1 MRTYKEWLLSQL
13 WDENYVE
20 WEAFIDR
27 WSVLTDILLDVEY
40 VAIVK
45 GDQNRAEDG
54 LYLRSEFNH
63 EEDANLNMDAPAS
76 VLEVLVALACRMERE
91 YVGDSEENLA
101 YEIFE
106 MFMDSMGLTW
116 AASRPLGDVELS
128 KKELKMVSQILDS
141 WLQNDGSVSIFPVT
155 EYELPELEGKQLW
168 QQMLFFIEN
177 SENSWKLTD
186 F

>member
-13 WDENYVE
+13 WDENFVE
-20 WEAFIDR
+20 WESFIDK
-27 WSVLTDILLDVEY
+27 WSVLTDILLNVEY
-40 VAIVK
+40 VAVVK

-63 EEDANLNMDAPAS
+63 EEDANLNMDIPAS

-106 MFMDSMGLTW
+106 MFMGSLGLTW
-116 AASRPLGDVELS
+116 VASKTLSGGLS
-128 KKELKMVSQILDS
+128 KKELKIVAQTLDS

>member
-13 WDENYVE
+13 WDENFVE
-20 WEAFIDR
+20 WEAFIDK
-27 WSVLTDILLDVEY
+27 WSVLTDILLNVEY
-40 VAIVK
+40 VAVVK

-63 EEDANLNMDAPAS
+63 EEDANLNMDIPAS

-106 MFMDSMGLTW
+106 MFIDSLGLTW
-116 AASRPLGDVELS
+116 VSSKTLSGGLS
-128 KKELKMVSQILDS
+128 KKELKIVAQTLDS